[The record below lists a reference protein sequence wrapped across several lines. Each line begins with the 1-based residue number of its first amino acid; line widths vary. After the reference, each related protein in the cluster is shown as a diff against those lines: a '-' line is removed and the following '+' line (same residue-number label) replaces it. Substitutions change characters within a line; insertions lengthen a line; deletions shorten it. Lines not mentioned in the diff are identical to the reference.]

1 MKKEILQPNHVD
13 ATLFIGVGG
22 IGSDIVKR
30 VADLCIDDDTSAV
43 RFVTLDT
50 DVNDLERVEKGIK
63 ITTIQTSSPR
73 SVRDYLEDDPD
84 TANWFPSNN
93 IIDGKTVSEGA
104 GQLRAISRLALNA
117 TIKNGNINKLYKE
130 LDDLFLK
137 NGKDKNHAIKV
148 VVVSTTAGGT
158 GSGIAM
164 EMGMLIRHY
173 ISTNYP
179 ESAAIIRGYL
189 ILPGVMN
196 GTVINNE
203 SEKASL
209 LRNGYAT
216 IKEINAFMMQGSG
229 FFESE
234 RRLHRYKGLH
244 VTVPTSG
251 GKAVKLNG
259 LPFDFC
265 FLLDRVDSIQH
276 SMKALDQYK
285 INAARTLYEQNIGPM
300 RFSAS
305 SKEDNVIKEFMDPAK
320 LGRCRFGG
328 AGSAVLRY
336 PYADVC
342 EYIASDM
349 AQKNLFG
356 EIDSAMTD
364 EESETAIT
372 DSWLKYDL
380 MFDKDKKEYDSM
392 PTSADKEPRLYLKY
406 PDYIERS
413 QGDRFS
419 DMIFTKYLRR
429 VVSSAGTVENIVQLS
444 TAAGKYTESYVNKFI
459 DYGIKQFVIPRLGH
473 YDDYNGASE
482 EEYSAA
488 ESTAFADRY
497 AQIQSLEN
505 IANDTRADMHMAN
518 FVNGA
523 FGSKASVRQADLPNY
538 MIQKFVS
545 VNGEAIHPVAV
556 RYLLYKLWAQLEKIV
571 ESYKEDLG
579 YSDTLRN
586 IKFGG
591 DTKSSKKEFEVKNG
605 FGATENSLEEMCSA
619 LDGLEPDKE
628 HDRKR
633 VCNEKLNSYFGAVES
648 HFTAY
653 FSKCLAEKALPFVKS
668 LCAAYEEFFRSFKDK
683 AVALERRKE
692 NIVAGMK
699 YKQGDC
705 TINLFSEPGYLS
717 RLVERVGSEGE
728 VAGEAIFANIH
739 DMLRENAEIE
749 QKRMFDKF
757 NSDVKHDIFDE
768 VMIGSYR
775 AVVEEKY
782 SDSLDLDILHALK
795 LEFTIK
801 CDVDA
806 LKAPPQ
812 DRDRIAKRVKDHE
825 ALDRYIRSKFARGR
839 NLATPSICRKSFDEA
854 RDVNAVAYSQY
865 IKDGDGLRVSEYFDE
880 KDASDTVSKYE
891 IRFFRSIYVVMPTQL
906 FQFCAPRVS
915 DDGRPRVEVIDYSDK
930 NGAGECF
937 SQYQMYM
944 DDIGPDSRMNSVI
957 TPHIDSRWN
966 SISVMP
972 EIDLD
977 YQEYLMKHIH
987 KAMFY
992 GFMHG
997 IISLRHPSKY
1007 DLDRTV
1013 YRYLDGRNGY
1023 KKLIVSNKTKCDK
1036 FYEVL
1041 DALYFDR
1048 AAVKS
1053 IHTSVEALR
1062 LQDEQNGVD
1071 FEDSHFN
1078 IAANKLRL
1086 GMLVGDEELGE
1097 KDSKDTVVSVFEIP
1111 LRYYISLPARQRDA
1125 AEIETMIDAGIE
1137 ALREEV
1143 ACFDRQD
1150 DVNAHTGKILTE
1162 QFNLFLSQ
1170 HPAGNSDTED
1180 IISAVRR
1187 KVADVLTD
1195 LDVSGRMLSSL
1206 KEAVLL

>member
-13 ATLFIGVGG
+13 ATLFVGVGG

-30 VADLCIDDDTSAV
+30 VADLCIDDDTDAV

-63 ITTIQTSSPR
+63 VTTIQTSSPR

-93 IIDGKTVSEGA
+93 IIDDKTVSEGA

-130 LDDLFLK
+130 IDDLFLK

-148 VVVSTTAGGT
+148 VIVSTTAGGT

-164 EMGMLIRHY
+164 EMGMLVRHY
-173 ISTNYP
+173 INTNYP

-189 ILPGVMN
+189 VLPGVMN

-216 IKEINAFMMQGSG
+216 MKEINAFMMHGSG

-234 RRLHRYKGLH
+234 RRLHRYKDLH
-244 VTVPTSG
+244 ISVPTAG
-251 GKAVKLNG
+251 GKSIKLNG

-265 FLLDRVDSIQH
+265 FLLDRVDSIQR
-276 SMKALDQYK
+276 SMKGLDQYK
-285 INAARTLYEQNIGPM
+285 KSAARTLYEQNIGPM

-305 SKEDNVIKEFMDPAK
+305 SKEDNVIKEFMEPSK

-356 EIDSAMTD
+356 EVREGMTD
-364 EESETAIT
+364 EERESAIT

-380 MFDKDKKEYDSM
+380 MFDKDKREYDSM
-392 PTSADKEPRLYLKY
+392 PTSADKEPKLYLKY

-419 DMIFTKYLRR
+419 DMLFSKYLRR
-429 VVSSAGTVENIVQLS
+429 VVSSVGSVESIMQLAT
-444 TAAGKYTESYVNKFI
+444 TADRYTENYVNKFI
-459 DYGIKQFVIPRLGH
+459 NFGIKNFVIPRLGLH
-473 YDDYNGASE
+473 KDYSGASN
-482 EEYSAA
+482 EEYSVA
-488 ESTAFADRY
+488 ENTAFSDRY
-497 AQIQSLEN
+497 AQIQALERV
-505 IANDTRADMHMAN
+505 ANDRNVDIHITN

-523 FGSKASVRQADLPNY
+523 FGSKASVRNQDLPDY
-538 MIQKFVS
+538 MLQRFISVS
-545 VNGEAIHPVAV
+545 GEAIHPVAI
-556 RYLLYKLWAQLEKIV
+556 RYLLYKLWARLEAVV
-571 ESYKEDLG
+571 EDYKEDDG
-579 YSDTLRN
+579 YGDTLSN

-591 DTKSSKKEFEVKNG
+591 GADGGKNEFEVKNG
-605 FGATENSLEEMCSA
+605 IGNRETSLEEMCGA
-619 LDGLEPDKE
+619 CDGLEPEKGHE
-628 HDRKR
+628 VKR
-633 VCNEKLNSYFGAVES
+633 SCNEKLNSYFHTVEDHYTS
-648 HFTAY
+648 VL
-653 FSKCLAEKALPFVKS
+653 SKSLAEKALPFVKN
-668 LCAAYEEFFRSFKDK
+668 LCLAYEDFFRSFKDK

-692 NIVAGMK
+692 NIASSIAFRP
-699 YKQGDC
+699 GDC
-705 TINLFSEPGYLS
+705 TINLFSEPGYLE
-717 RLVERVGSEGE
+717 RLVERVGSQGE

-749 QKRMFDKF
+749 TKRQYDKF

-775 AVVEEKY
+775 SVVEEKY
-782 SDSLDLDILHALK
+782 AEVLDVDILHALK
-795 LEFTIK
+795 LEYMIK

-806 LKAPPQ
+806 YNAPEQ
-812 DRDRIAKRVKDHE
+812 DRDNIAKKAKDRGSLE
-825 ALDRYIRSKFARGR
+825 RYIRSKMAEGR
-839 NLATPSICRKSFDEA
+839 NLATPGICRKSFDEA
-854 RDVNAVAYSQY
+854 RDVNAIAYSHY
-865 IKDGDGLRVSEYFDE
+865 IKDGDGLRIADYFDE

-906 FQFCAPRVS
+906 FQFCAPRIGES
-915 DDGRPRVEVIDYSDK
+915 SRPRVEVIDYSDK
-930 NGAGECF
+930 SGAGESF
-937 SQYQMYM
+937 NQYQLYM

-987 KAMFY
+987 KAMLY

-1013 YRYLDGRNGY
+1013 YRYLDGKNGY
-1023 KKLIVSNKTKCDK
+1023 KKMIVSNKTKCDK

-1053 IHTSVEALR
+1053 IHTSVEGLR
-1062 LQDEQNGVD
+1062 RLDEQSGVD
-1071 FEDSHFN
+1071 FEDSHFG
-1078 IAANKLRL
+1078 IALRTLRL
-1086 GMLVGDEELGE
+1086 GMLVGEEELGE
-1097 KDSKDTVVSVFEIP
+1097 NDDKDALVSVFEIP
-1111 LRYYISLPARQRDA
+1111 LRYYSSMPARQRDA
-1125 AEIETMIDAGIE
+1125 AEIETMIDAEIE
-1137 ALREEV
+1137 AIREEIT
-1143 ACFDRQD
+1143 CFDRSD
-1150 DVNAHTGKILTE
+1150 DINAHTGKLLTE
-1162 QFNLFLSQ
+1162 QFNLFVSQ

-1195 LDVSGRMLSSL
+1195 LDVPDRMMSSL
-1206 KEAVLL
+1206 KEVVLS